1 MQILNIKLS
10 IKNGGCNAGNSVGT
24 LISKNINTNFIAK
37 RLLSQSCTK
46 NPISQ
51 KKTGLDSFVKDQ
63 FFNLIKKTGQ
73 IDFLTRN
80 VPDFSLKNYR
90 VKNLRLLMKFKNK
103 YNQRLK
109 INLVLLNYIYS
120 LDSCDISWNIN
131 RDQVKQTKFNKL
143 ICALIRSKS
152 VSDMFRN
159 YSELS
164 GFKQKKKSLNF
175 SQLANYK
182 KIVSS
187 SSQLLFLKENIQ
199 DFELKKYKI
208 KTLQWKLRF
217 FCKHNATNKLNLI
230 LLDHIYNI
238 KLPIIDLESDLPVLN
253 VKDLM
258 RSARLILLQDQM
270 AHQGEKDGE
279 RRMLE
284 FKIARKK
291 SRQSEHS
298 LSKKLHIKNS

>member
-1 MQILNIKLS
+1 VQTLNLKLKLS
-10 IKNGGCNAGNSVGT
+10 ILNGGCNAGNSMGT
-24 LISKNINTNFIAK
+24 FIKKNINTNFITK

-46 NPISQ
+46 THEWQSAEIFNSFSEMQKNYKKPISP

-63 FFNLIKKTGQ
+63 FFNLIKTTGQ

-208 KTLQWKLRF
+208 KTLQ
-217 FCKHNATNKLNLI
+217 
-230 LLDHIYNI
+230 
-238 KLPIIDLESDLPVLN
+238 
-253 VKDLM
+253 
-258 RSARLILLQDQM
+258 
-270 AHQGEKDGE
+270 
-279 RRMLE
+279 
-284 FKIARKK
+284 
-291 SRQSEHS
+291 
-298 LSKKLHIKNS
+298 